1 MKKFLLLLIT
11 AFTVLNI
18 YPSEVASSIR
28 KDATQTVRLSVT
40 TYNTVYLGVAENE
53 VNSSI
58 IPKSI
63 SETSFIYNPRTLNW
77 ETNSFHF
84 YVISFVTVPLKVTLF
99 PCGPLTNDST
109 SSVIEWKN
117 TASSFPHI
125 MTSSTPTSEEGLTLI
140 DEKSIVHVYTNP
152 RVYSWEVK
160 LVVDGSSPVE
170 AQRYTGVFTLKVEA
184 TT

>member
-11 AFTVLNI
+11 AFTVLNVF
-18 YPSEVASSIR
+18 PSEVASSIR

-63 SETSFIYNPRTLNW
+63 SETSFIYNPRTMNW
-77 ETNSFHF
+77 ETDSFYF
-84 YVISFVTVPLKVTLF
+84 YVISFVAVPLEVTLT
-99 PCGPLTNDST
+99 PCGPLKNNST
-109 SSVIEWKN
+109 SSVVKWKN
-117 TASSFPHI
+117 TASSFPYT
-125 MTSSTPTSEEGLTLI
+125 MTSSTSKDEGLMLI
-140 DEKSIVHVYTNP
+140 NEESTVYTNP

-170 AQRYTGVFTLKVEA
+170 AQRYTGVFTLTVEA
-184 TT
+184 KT

>member
-18 YPSEVASSIR
+18 HPSEVASSIR

-77 ETNSFHF
+77 ETDSFYF
-84 YVISFVTVPLKVTLF
+84 YVISFVAVPLTVTLT
-99 PCGPLTNDST
+99 PCGPLTNGST
-109 SSVIEWKN
+109 SSVVEWKN
-117 TASSFPHI
+117 TASSFPYT
-125 MTSSTPTSEEGLTLI
+125 MTSSTSKEEGLMLI
-140 DEKSIVHVYTNP
+140 NEESTVYTNP

-170 AQRYTGVFTLKVEA
+170 AQRYTGEFKLKVK
-184 TT
+184 TTT

>member
-1 MKKFLLLLIT
+1 MKKFILLLIT

-18 YPSEVASSIR
+18 YPSEVAPSIR
-28 KDATQTVRLSVT
+28 ENATQTVRLSVT

-63 SETSFIYNPRTLNW
+63 SETSFIYNPRTMNW
-77 ETNSFHF
+77 ETNSFYF
-84 YVISFVTVPLKVTLF
+84 YVISFVAVPLTVTLT
-99 PCGPLTNDST
+99 PCGPLTNGST
-109 SSVIEWKN
+109 SSVVKWKN
-117 TASSFPHI
+117 TASSFPYI
-125 MTSSTPTSEEGLTLI
+125 ISISTSKEEGLMLI
-140 DEKSIVHVYTNP
+140 NEESTVYTNP

-170 AQRYTGVFTLKVEA
+170 PQRYTGEFKLKVK
-184 TT
+184 TTT

>member
-11 AFTVLNI
+11 AFTVLNVF
-18 YPSEVASSIR
+18 PSEVASSIR

-40 TYNTVYLGVAENE
+40 IYNTVYLGVAENE

-63 SETSFIYNPRTLNW
+63 SETSFIYNPRTMNW
-77 ETNSFHF
+77 ETDSFHF
-84 YVISFVTVPLKVTLF
+84 YVISFVTMPLKVTLT
-99 PCGPLTNDST
+99 PCGPLTNGST
-109 SSVIEWKN
+109 SSVVEWKN
-117 TASSFPHI
+117 TASSFPYT
-125 MTSSTPTSEEGLTLI
+125 MTSSTSTSKGLTLI
-140 DEKSIVHVYTNP
+140 NEESIVYTNP

-184 TT
+184 KT

>member
-77 ETNSFHF
+77 ETDSFYF
-84 YVISFVTVPLKVTLF
+84 YVISFVAVPLTVTLT
-99 PCGPLTNDST
+99 PCGPLTNGST
-109 SSVIEWKN
+109 SSVVEWKN
-117 TASSFPHI
+117 TASSFPYT
-125 MTSSTPTSEEGLTLI
+125 MTSSTSKEEGLMLI
-140 DEKSIVHVYTNP
+140 NEESTVYTNP

-170 AQRYTGVFTLKVEA
+170 AQRYTGVFTLTVEA
-184 TT
+184 KT

>member
-77 ETNSFHF
+77 ETDSFYF
-84 YVISFVTVPLKVTLF
+84 YVISFVAVPLTVTLT
-99 PCGPLTNDST
+99 PCGPLTNGST
-109 SSVIEWKN
+109 SSVVEWKN
-117 TASSFPHI
+117 TASSFPYT
-125 MTSSTPTSEEGLTLI
+125 MTSSTSKDEGLMLI
-140 DEKSIVHVYTNP
+140 NEESTVYTNP

-170 AQRYTGVFTLKVEA
+170 AQRYTGVFTLTVEA
-184 TT
+184 KT

>member
-1 MKKFLLLLIT
+1 MKKFILLLIT

-28 KDATQTVRLSVT
+28 ENATQTVRLSVT
-40 TYNTVYLGVAENE
+40 TSNTVYLRVEENE

-63 SETSFIYNPRTLNW
+63 SETSFIYNPRTMNW
-77 ETNSFHF
+77 ETNSFYF
-84 YVISFVTVPLKVTLF
+84 YVISFVAVPLEVTLF
-99 PCGPLTNDST
+99 PCGPLTNEST

-117 TASSFPHI
+117 TASSFPYT
-125 MTSSTPTSEEGLTLI
+125 MTSSTSKDEGLMLI
-140 DEKSIVHVYTNP
+140 NEESTVYTNP

-170 AQRYTGVFTLKVEA
+170 AQRYTGEFKLKVK
-184 TT
+184 TTT

>member
-40 TYNTVYLGVAENE
+40 TYNTVYLGVTENE

-77 ETNSFHF
+77 ETDSFYF
-84 YVISFVTVPLKVTLF
+84 YVISFVAVPLTVTLT
-99 PCGPLTNDST
+99 PCGPLTNGST
-109 SSVIEWKN
+109 SSVVEWKN
-117 TASSFPHI
+117 TASSFPYT
-125 MTSSTPTSEEGLTLI
+125 MTSSTSKDEGLMLI
-140 DEKSIVHVYTNP
+140 NEESTVYTNP

-170 AQRYTGVFTLKVEA
+170 AQRYTGVFTLTVEA
-184 TT
+184 KT

>member
-77 ETNSFHF
+77 ETDSFYF
-84 YVISFVTVPLKVTLF
+84 YVISFVAVPLTVTLT
-99 PCGPLTNDST
+99 PCGPLTNGST
-109 SSVIEWKN
+109 SSVVEWKN
-117 TASSFPHI
+117 TASSFPYT
-125 MTSSTPTSEEGLTLI
+125 MTSSTSKDEGLMLI
-140 DEKSIVHVYTNP
+140 NEESTVYTNP
-152 RVYSWEVK
+152 RVYAWEVK

-170 AQRYTGVFTLKVEA
+170 AQRYTGEFKLKVK
-184 TT
+184 TTT

>member
-1 MKKFLLLLIT
+1 MIT

-63 SETSFIYNPRTLNW
+63 SETSFIYNPRTMNW
-77 ETNSFHF
+77 ETDSFYF
-84 YVISFVTVPLKVTLF
+84 YVISFVAVPLTVTLT
-99 PCGPLTNDST
+99 PCGPLTNGST
-109 SSVIEWKN
+109 SSVVEWKN
-117 TASSFPHI
+117 TASSFPYT
-125 MTSSTPTSEEGLTLI
+125 MTSSTSKDEGLMLI
-140 DEKSIVHVYTNP
+140 NEESTVYTNP

-170 AQRYTGVFTLKVEA
+170 AQGYTGVFTLTVEA
-184 TT
+184 KT

>member
-1 MKKFLLLLIT
+1 MKKVLLVLIM
-11 AFTVLNI
+11 AFTMQSVFSI
-18 YPSEVASSIR
+18 EVDSSIR
-28 KDATQTVRLSVT
+28 TDSTQTVRLSVT
-40 TYNTVYLGVAENE
+40 TYNTVYLGAAENE

-63 SETSFIYNPRTLNW
+63 SETSFIYNPRTMNW

-84 YVISFVTVPLKVTLF
+84 YVISFVTVPLKVTLT
-99 PCGPLTNDST
+99 PCGPLSYDE
-109 SSVIEWKN
+109 SSDKIEWKN

-140 DEKSIVHVYTNP
+140 DEKSIVYVYTNP

>member
-11 AFTVLNI
+11 AFTVLNVF
-18 YPSEVASSIR
+18 PSEVASSIR

-77 ETNSFHF
+77 ETDSFYF
-84 YVISFVTVPLKVTLF
+84 YVISFVAVPLTVTLT
-99 PCGPLTNDST
+99 PCGPLTNGST
-109 SSVIEWKN
+109 SSVVEWKN
-117 TASSFPHI
+117 TASSFPYT

-140 DEKSIVHVYTNP
+140 DEKSIVYVYTNP

-170 AQRYTGVFTLKVEA
+170 AQRYTGVFTLTVEA
-184 TT
+184 KT

>member
-77 ETNSFHF
+77 ETDSFYF
-84 YVISFVTVPLKVTLF
+84 YVISFVAVPLTVTLT
-99 PCGPLTNDST
+99 PCGPLTNGST
-109 SSVIEWKN
+109 SSVVEWKN
-117 TASSFPHI
+117 TASSFPYT
-125 MTSSTPTSEEGLTLI
+125 MTSSTSKDEGLMLI
-140 DEKSIVHVYTNP
+140 NEESTVYTNP

-170 AQRYTGVFTLKVEA
+170 AQRYTGEFKLKVK
-184 TT
+184 TTT

>member
-40 TYNTVYLGVAENE
+40 TYNTVYLGVTENE

-63 SETSFIYNPRTLNW
+63 SETSFIYNPRTMNW
-77 ETNSFHF
+77 ETDSFYF
-84 YVISFVTVPLKVTLF
+84 YVISFVAVPLTVTLT
-99 PCGPLTNDST
+99 PCGPLTNGST
-109 SSVIEWKN
+109 SSVVEWKN
-117 TASSFPHI
+117 TASSFPYT
-125 MTSSTPTSEEGLTLI
+125 MTSSTSKDEGLMLI
-140 DEKSIVHVYTNP
+140 NEESTVYTNP

-170 AQRYTGVFTLKVEA
+170 AQRYTGEFKLKVK
-184 TT
+184 TTT

>member
-11 AFTVLNI
+11 VFTVLNVF
-18 YPSEVASSIR
+18 PSEVASSIR

-40 TYNTVYLGVAENE
+40 TYNTVYLGVTENE

-63 SETSFIYNPRTLNW
+63 SETSFIYNPRTMNW
-77 ETNSFHF
+77 ETDSFYF
-84 YVISFVTVPLKVTLF
+84 YVISFVAVPLTVTLT
-99 PCGPLTNDST
+99 PCGPLTNGST
-109 SSVIEWKN
+109 SSVVEWKN
-117 TASSFPHI
+117 TASSFPYT
-125 MTSSTPTSEEGLTLI
+125 MTSSTSKDEGLMLI
-140 DEKSIVHVYTNP
+140 NEESTVYTNP

>member
-11 AFTVLNI
+11 AFTVLNVF
-18 YPSEVASSIR
+18 PSEVASSIR

-63 SETSFIYNPRTLNW
+63 SETSFIYNPRTMNW
-77 ETNSFHF
+77 ETDSFYF
-84 YVISFVTVPLKVTLF
+84 YVISFVAVPLTVTLT
-99 PCGPLTNDST
+99 PCGPLTNGNT
-109 SSVIEWKN
+109 SSVVEWKN
-117 TASSFPHI
+117 TASSFPYT
-125 MTSSTPTSEEGLTLI
+125 MTSSTSKDEGLMLI
-140 DEKSIVHVYTNP
+140 DEESIVYTNP

-160 LVVDGSSPVE
+160 LVVDGSSAVE
-170 AQRYTGVFTLKVEA
+170 AQKYTGEFKLKVK
-184 TT
+184 TTT

>member
-28 KDATQTVRLSVT
+28 ENATQTVRLSVT

-84 YVISFVTVPLKVTLF
+84 YVISFVAVPLTVTLT
-99 PCGPLTNDST
+99 PCGPLTNGST
-109 SSVIEWKN
+109 SSVVEWKN
-117 TASSFPHI
+117 TASSFPYT
-125 MTSSTPTSEEGLTLI
+125 MTSSTSKDEGLMLI
-140 DEKSIVHVYTNP
+140 NEESTVYTNP

-170 AQRYTGVFTLKVEA
+170 AQRYTGEFKLKVK
-184 TT
+184 TTT

>member
-1 MKKFLLLLIT
+1 MKKFILLLIT

-28 KDATQTVRLSVT
+28 ENATQTVRLSVT

-77 ETNSFHF
+77 ETDSFYF
-84 YVISFVTVPLKVTLF
+84 YVISFVAVPLTVTLT
-99 PCGPLTNDST
+99 PCGPLTNGST
-109 SSVIEWKN
+109 SSVVEWKN
-117 TASSFPHI
+117 TASSFPYT
-125 MTSSTPTSEEGLTLI
+125 MTSSTSKEEGLMLI
-140 DEKSIVHVYTNP
+140 NEESTVYANP

-160 LVVDGSSPVE
+160 LVVDGGSPVE
-170 AQRYTGVFTLKVEA
+170 AQRYTGEFKLKVK
-184 TT
+184 TTT

>member
-40 TYNTVYLGVAENE
+40 TYNTVYLGVTENE

-63 SETSFIYNPRTLNW
+63 SETSFIYNPRTMNW
-77 ETNSFHF
+77 ETDSFYF
-84 YVISFVTVPLKVTLF
+84 YVISFVAVPLTVTLT
-99 PCGPLTNDST
+99 PCGPLTNGST
-109 SSVIEWKN
+109 SSVVEWKN
-117 TASSFPHI
+117 TASSFPYT
-125 MTSSTPTSEEGLTLI
+125 MTSSTSKDEGLMLI
-140 DEKSIVHVYTNP
+140 NEESTVYTNP

>member
-1 MKKFLLLLIT
+1 MKKFILLLIT

-28 KDATQTVRLSVT
+28 ENATQTVRLSVT

-63 SETSFIYNPRTLNW
+63 SETSFIYNPRTMNW
-77 ETNSFHF
+77 ETDSFYF
-84 YVISFVTVPLKVTLF
+84 YVISFVAVPLTVTLT
-99 PCGPLTNDST
+99 PCGPLTNGST
-109 SSVIEWKN
+109 SSVVEWKN
-117 TASSFPHI
+117 TASSFPYT
-125 MTSSTPTSEEGLTLI
+125 MTSSTSKDEGLMLI
-140 DEKSIVHVYTNP
+140 NEESTVYTNP

-170 AQRYTGVFTLKVEA
+170 AQRYTGEFKLKVK
-184 TT
+184 TTT

>member
-11 AFTVLNI
+11 AFTVLNVF
-18 YPSEVASSIR
+18 PSEVASSIR

-77 ETNSFHF
+77 ETDSFYF
-84 YVISFVTVPLKVTLF
+84 YVISFVAVPLTVTLT
-99 PCGPLTNDST
+99 PCGPLTNGST
-109 SSVIEWKN
+109 SSVVEWKN
-117 TASSFPHI
+117 TASSFPYT
-125 MTSSTPTSEEGLTLI
+125 MTSSTSKEEGLMLI
-140 DEKSIVHVYTNP
+140 NEESTVYTNP

-170 AQRYTGVFTLKVEA
+170 AQRYTGEFKLKVK
-184 TT
+184 TTT

>member
-11 AFTVLNI
+11 AFTVLNVF
-18 YPSEVASSIR
+18 PSEVASSIR

-77 ETNSFHF
+77 ETDSFYF
-84 YVISFVTVPLKVTLF
+84 YVISFVAVPLTVTLT
-99 PCGPLTNDST
+99 PCGPLTNGST
-109 SSVIEWKN
+109 SSVVEWKN
-117 TASSFPHI
+117 TASSFPYT
-125 MTSSTPTSEEGLTLI
+125 MTSSTSKDEGLMLI
-140 DEKSIVHVYTNP
+140 NEESTVYTNP

-170 AQRYTGVFTLKVEA
+170 AQRYTGEFKLKVK
-184 TT
+184 TTT

>member
-11 AFTVLNI
+11 AFTVLNVF
-18 YPSEVASSIR
+18 PSEVASSIR

-63 SETSFIYNPRTLNW
+63 SETSFIYNPRTMNW
-77 ETNSFHF
+77 ETDSFYF
-84 YVISFVTVPLKVTLF
+84 YVISFVAVPLTVTLT
-99 PCGPLTNDST
+99 PCGPLTNGST
-109 SSVIEWKN
+109 SSVVEWKN
-117 TASSFPHI
+117 TASSFPYT
-125 MTSSTPTSEEGLTLI
+125 MTSSTSKDEGLMLI
-140 DEKSIVHVYTNP
+140 NEESTVYTNP

-170 AQRYTGVFTLKVEA
+170 AQRYTGEFKLKVK
-184 TT
+184 TTT

>member
-63 SETSFIYNPRTLNW
+63 SETSFIYNPRTMNW
-77 ETNSFHF
+77 ETDSFHF
-84 YVISFVTVPLKVTLF
+84 YVISFVTMPLTVTLT
-99 PCGPLTNDST
+99 PCGPLTNGST
-109 SSVIEWKN
+109 SSVVEWKN
-117 TASSFPHI
+117 TASSFPYT
-125 MTSSTPTSEEGLTLI
+125 MTSSTSTSKGLTLI
-140 DEKSIVHVYTNP
+140 NEDSIVDTNP

-184 TT
+184 KT

>member
-63 SETSFIYNPRTLNW
+63 SETSFIYNPRTMNW
-77 ETNSFHF
+77 ETDSFYF
-84 YVISFVTVPLKVTLF
+84 YVISFVAVPLTVTLT
-99 PCGPLTNDST
+99 PCGPLTNGST
-109 SSVIEWKN
+109 SSVVEWKN
-117 TASSFPHI
+117 TASSFPYT
-125 MTSSTPTSEEGLTLI
+125 MTSSTSKDEGLMLI
-140 DEKSIVHVYTNP
+140 NEESTVYTNP

>member
-1 MKKFLLLLIT
+1 MKKFILLLIT

-40 TYNTVYLGVAENE
+40 TYNTVYLGVTENE

-77 ETNSFHF
+77 ETDSFYF
-84 YVISFVTVPLKVTLF
+84 YVISFVAVPLTVTLT
-99 PCGPLTNDST
+99 PCGPLTNGST
-109 SSVIEWKN
+109 SSVVEWKN
-117 TASSFPHI
+117 TASSFPYT
-125 MTSSTPTSEEGLTLI
+125 MTSSTSKDEGLMLI
-140 DEKSIVHVYTNP
+140 NEESTVYTNP

-170 AQRYTGVFTLKVEA
+170 AQRYTGVFTLTVEA
-184 TT
+184 KT

>member
-63 SETSFIYNPRTLNW
+63 SETSFIYNPRTMNW
-77 ETNSFHF
+77 ETNSFYF
-84 YVISFVTVPLKVTLF
+84 YVISFVAVPLTVTLT
-99 PCGPLTNDST
+99 PCGPLTNGST
-109 SSVIEWKN
+109 SSVVEWKN
-117 TASSFPHI
+117 TASSFPYT
-125 MTSSTPTSEEGLTLI
+125 MTSSTSKDEGLMLI
-140 DEKSIVHVYTNP
+140 NEESTVYTNP

-170 AQRYTGVFTLKVEA
+170 AQRYTGEFKLKVK
-184 TT
+184 TTT

>member
-77 ETNSFHF
+77 ETDSFYF
-84 YVISFVTVPLKVTLF
+84 YVISFVAVPLTVTLT
-99 PCGPLTNDST
+99 PCGPLTNGST
-109 SSVIEWKN
+109 SSVVEWKN
-117 TASSFPHI
+117 TASSFPYT
-125 MTSSTPTSEEGLTLI
+125 MTSSTSKEEGLMLI
-140 DEKSIVHVYTNP
+140 NEESTVYTNP

-170 AQRYTGVFTLKVEA
+170 AQRYTGEFKLKVK
-184 TT
+184 TTT

>member
-63 SETSFIYNPRTLNW
+63 SETSFIYNPRTMNW
-77 ETNSFHF
+77 ETDSFYF
-84 YVISFVTVPLKVTLF
+84 YVISFVAVPLTVTLT
-99 PCGPLTNDST
+99 PCGPLTNGST
-109 SSVIEWKN
+109 SSVVEWKN
-117 TASSFPHI
+117 TASSFPYT
-125 MTSSTPTSEEGLTLI
+125 MTSSTSKDEGLMLI
-140 DEKSIVHVYTNP
+140 NEESTVYTNP

-170 AQRYTGVFTLKVEA
+170 AQRYTGEFKLKVK
-184 TT
+184 TTT

>member
-40 TYNTVYLGVAENE
+40 TYNTVYLGVTENE

-77 ETNSFHF
+77 ETDSFYF
-84 YVISFVTVPLKVTLF
+84 YVISFVAVPLTVTLT
-99 PCGPLTNDST
+99 PCGPLTNGST
-109 SSVIEWKN
+109 SSVVEWKN
-117 TASSFPHI
+117 TASSFPYT
-125 MTSSTPTSEEGLTLI
+125 MTSSTSKDEGLMLI
-140 DEKSIVHVYTNP
+140 NEESTVYTNP

-170 AQRYTGVFTLKVEA
+170 AQRYTGEFKLKVK
-184 TT
+184 TTT

>member
-77 ETNSFHF
+77 ETDSFYF

-125 MTSSTPTSEEGLTLI
+125 MTSSTSKDEGLMLI
-140 DEKSIVHVYTNP
+140 NEESTVYTNP

-170 AQRYTGVFTLKVEA
+170 AQRYTGEFKLKVK
-184 TT
+184 TTT

>member
-63 SETSFIYNPRTLNW
+63 SETSFIYNPRTMNW
-77 ETNSFHF
+77 ETNSFYF
-84 YVISFVTVPLKVTLF
+84 YVISFVAVPLTVTLT
-99 PCGPLTNDST
+99 PCGPLTNGST
-109 SSVIEWKN
+109 SSVVEWKN
-117 TASSFPHI
+117 TASSFPYT
-125 MTSSTPTSEEGLTLI
+125 MTSSTSKDEGLMLI
-140 DEKSIVHVYTNP
+140 NEESTVYTNP

-170 AQRYTGVFTLKVEA
+170 AQRYTVEFKLKVK
-184 TT
+184 TTT

>member
-28 KDATQTVRLSVT
+28 ENATQTVRLSVT

-77 ETNSFHF
+77 ETDSFYF
-84 YVISFVTVPLKVTLF
+84 YVISFVAVPLTVTLT
-99 PCGPLTNDST
+99 PCGPLTNGST
-109 SSVIEWKN
+109 SSVVEWKN
-117 TASSFPHI
+117 TASSFPYT
-125 MTSSTPTSEEGLTLI
+125 MTSSTSKEEGLMLI
-140 DEKSIVHVYTNP
+140 NEESTVYTNP

-170 AQRYTGVFTLKVEA
+170 AQRYTGVFTLTVEA
-184 TT
+184 KT